1 MTHFLTT
8 DENPDGPRL
17 EDILSIIRADIIK
30 RANKITDDNRP
41 EARQVLEN
49 NIKILNLLTE
59 SIQLAENSTTIL
71 NKSFGQS
78 SKDGPRIGRA

>member
-8 DENPDGPRL
+8 DENPDGHRL

-41 EARQVLEN
+41 EARQVLQN
-49 NIKILNLLTE
+49 NIKIMNLLTE
-59 SIQLAENSTTIL
+59 SILLAEDSSAIL

-78 SKDGPRIGRA
+78 GKDGPRIGRP